1 MNPCVSV
8 NTPLCKT
15 NCDYLE
21 TLKFVHSLG
30 VRFVTVSGLICT
42 GTAENNHTSYDL
54 SDNELYEIVK
64 SAKEYCN
71 ENGMEMDFTSPGLI
85 EKSKLEEL
93 NMNVPSCG
101 ACLSNMAISPDGT
114 VIPCQSWL
122 RANSGLGNILKDSF
136 KTIWNSEAC
145 LKLRNM
151 SDDEALSCPFR
162 KGDAK

>member
-1 MNPCVSV
+1 
-8 NTPLCKT
+8 
-15 NCDYLE
+15 
-21 TLKFVHSLG
+21 
-30 VRFVTVSGLICT
+30 
-42 GTAENNHTSYDL
+42 
-54 SDNELYEIVK
+54 VK

-71 ENGMEMDFTSPGLI
+71 ENGMEIDFTSPGLI
-85 EKSKLEEL
+85 EKSKLEEI

-122 RANSGLGNILKDSF
+122 NKNAGLGNILTDKF
-136 KTIWNSEAC
+136 KSIWNNEFSV
-145 LKLRNM
+145 KLRGM